1 MMRSTPIEFDLFA
14 TGPWDYDVNSQE
26 IYEYWVSITIAS
38 KKKWYEACWR
48 SIVVIS
54 WMERYARSHMNPCSL
69 LGWEVPVMVRFCFC
83 LLYPMCYWIIV
94 STEPLTEGMDIS
106 LLERVVSDQRQIL
119 TDVFN
124 GTDITTIPQIWALY
138 KEVEGYYDD
147 GMRVPED
154 ITLLWTDD
162 KFVISIVLTS
172 HILWLIGMT

>member
-1 MMRSTPIEFDLFA
+1 
-14 TGPWDYDVNSQE
+14 
-26 IYEYWVSITIAS
+26 
-38 KKKWYEACWR
+38 
-48 SIVVIS
+48 
-54 WMERYARSHMNPCSL
+54 
-69 LGWEVPVMVRFCFC
+69 
-83 LLYPMCYWIIV
+83 
-94 STEPLTEGMDIS
+94 MDIS

-162 KFVISIVLTS
+162 KCVISIVLTS